1 MSAASIAVMKSR
13 QWIAYFQRNRQQP
26 PLPWD
31 DTYRLSREE
40 RAAVAR
46 SVQQFQLGEGARG
59 RGLLRRAEAYAR
71 RAGDPQFV
79 SALRLFI
86 AEEQRHSAD
95 LARFLTQQGIA
106 VRPAHWVDTTFR
118 KLRKGAGLE
127 VCVGVLVTAEL
138 IAVPYYRALRDAT
151 ESPLLRVLCRRIL
164 CDEAQ
169 HLRFQAATLARLRW
183 QRPWLL
189 RRATMIG
196 HQLFLLGTALVV
208 WCEHRSA
215 FCRGGYWFNR
225 FISECLRLLRGLDSQ
240 VEQEIAELA
249 ISNPTTA
256 LDVIS

>member
-13 QWIAYFQRNRQQP
+13 QWIAYFQRNSQQL

-31 DTYRLSREE
+31 NTYQLSPEE
-40 RAAVAR
+40 RAVVAR
-46 SVQQFQLGEGARG
+46 SIQQFQLGEGARG

-71 RAGDPQFV
+71 RAGDLQFIP
-79 SALRLFI
+79 ALRLFI

-106 VRPAHWVDTTFR
+106 VRPSHWVNTTFR
-118 KLRKGAGLE
+118 KVRKLMGLE

-138 IAVPYYRALRDAT
+138 IAVPYYRALHDAT
-151 ESPLLRVLCRRIL
+151 ESPLLRALCRRIL

-169 HLRFQAATLARLRW
+169 HLRFQAATLARLRR

-189 RRATMIG
+189 CRATMIG
-196 HQLFLLGTALVV
+196 HRLFLLGTALVV
-208 WCEHRSA
+208 WCEHRSV

-225 FISECLRLLRGLDSQ
+225 IISECLRLLRGLNSQ
-240 VEQEIAELA
+240 VEHEIAELA
-249 ISNPTTA
+249 TSNPTTA